1 MRRLQE
7 GAGAG
12 ASQVPLGDGD
22 QHRSEAS
29 AQLVFCR
36 LGQRPRP
43 GLPFLHVPASLDEA
57 WQTVIQPVFFP
68 FNF

>member
-1 MRRLQE
+1 MQE
-7 GAGAG
+7 GAEAW

-22 QHRSEAS
+22 QHRSKAS

-36 LGQRPRP
+36 YGQHPRP

-57 WQTVIQPVFFP
+57 WQK
-68 FNF
+68 